1 MLKNK
6 NPVIERSCP
15 AGKEINPVTGRC
27 VNKCKDNQVRN
38 ITTGKCESKLKKSSA
53 RASPGPG
60 PSQSSAAANSRTCP
74 AGKEINPVTG
84 RCVNKCKD
92 NQVRNITTG
101 KCESKI
107 KSTSQR
113 SRTHAKSPAK
123 SNSPANSPANSPP
136 KSSPRGSPGSPP
148 GLPALSPI
156 REYSSDLYYPD
167 LEDPKFTKK
176 IANNMEFSIH
186 KIPDFPV
193 IRSIDDFNKVA
204 NKLCGSFETSLYQHF
219 VSQYISYR
227 TPYRSIMLYHGVGV
241 GKTCSAI
248 TLSEALLTPHNTND
262 EPMIWVIMP
271 QSLKQSFKSQ
281 IFDID
286 THTFKSVTNQC
297 TGDNYVKLLN
307 IYETSFNNKAK
318 LNIEIKKII
327 KKRYRVFTYDGFAKY
342 MAENYSTRSVENKVI
357 IIDEAHNVRSTNKKE
372 KDSYVAL
379 IKCLEE
385 GVNNRLVLLS
395 ATPMYNEPR
404 DILDLFKLMLIND
417 KRDDVLRKNM
427 KTFNNAKLKIDAGVI
442 SLIKR
447 LSSNYI
453 SYLKGKNP
461 FTFAL
466 KLNPAN
472 SGIKVLEQAPI
483 RDPSNKP
490 IIASE
495 LNWLSN
501 MNDGIVTSKLGA
513 VQKVMVDKLGYKAI
527 KDDVNELS
535 DIEDASE
542 AAGAA
547 GAADAEADDDKQQNH
562 NMKLLQP
569 MNIVYDTDIG
579 SNGFYTFFTKTTEK
593 DPINVRYNKNYVNTL
608 YPDEANLGKYSGK
621 FLNICNYIRKSKGVV
636 VIYSRFLL
644 SGILPFAIC
653 LEHLGY
659 TREGANNI
667 LANPDIVPDK
677 PVYEGVKTPKYC
689 ILTSDKKEIMGATT
703 IDNLI
708 KKINKP
714 ENINGGLIKVILIT
728 PVASEGLSF
737 YNAREIHLIE
747 PWYHFNRPDQIIGRG
762 IRNCR
767 HQTLPFEERNVTV
780 FIHASVDDDSTRETI
795 DIHALRI
802 STRKYVDSV
811 KIDRVIANNAL
822 DCGLMKNIN
831 YFPKGIFQMG
841 EVNINTSQ
849 GAVYKYDFGDN
860 EENKITCDG
869 TLDNIDKSGY
879 RSEVYKHLLKR
890 TQNSIKNLLSENY
903 VKSNIYYVELDELA
917 RELAIDND
925 LLMYTIKKSIYPYM
939 LLQGYYI
946 VLHNNGIRII
956 SNKKGFAN
964 KLSIVFNTNPKTN
977 GVSASVKRIV
987 RDDASDGPQGPDA
1000 ADALV
1005 AAAAAIAKIIKDIN
1019 INYDSADETTISI
1032 YLSLNLENFTKLV
1045 KYILSSDKKIADKAL
1060 LFIIECLYKQ
1070 GVLIKKKEI
1079 PSYSKN
1085 DNEYIGYVNIFDI
1098 ENKEHDIAKLD
1109 INLHI
1114 KGTDTYNLGVTKRE
1128 RDEFAKSRIKK
1139 ASIPADMTLEKIPW
1153 GIIEPHKLKENIIN
1167 KFKIF
1172 SIDQVIGKGKKTGR
1186 VCDTFQDKEHK
1197 DFMKQID
1204 SINPD
1209 IKMKNKKLYC
1219 SHIANKLHNINR
1231 LVLLP
1236 YYKPKS

>member
-1 MLKNK
+1 MLIGIMLKSK
-6 NPVIERSCP
+6 NPVPSRTCP
-15 AGKEINPVTGRC
+15 ENKEINPLTGRC
-27 VNKCKDNQVRN
+27 VNKCKDNELRN
-38 ITTGKCESKLKKSSA
+38 VATGKCEKKGKIVRTTPA
-53 RASPGPG
+53 I
-60 PSQSSAAANSRTCP
+60 SRTCP
-74 AGKEINPVTG
+74 ENKEINPLTG

-92 NQVRNITTG
+92 NELRNVATG
-101 KCESKI
+101 KCEKKKAQI
-107 KSTSQR
+107 RITPIR
-113 SRTHAKSPAK
+113 ESPVRQ
-123 SNSPANSPANSPP
+123 SPP
-136 KSSPRGSPGSPP
+136 KESPVRQSPP
-148 GLPALSPI
+148 RESPT
-156 REYSSDLYYPD
+156 DLYYPD
-167 LEDPKFTKK
+167 LEDPDFTKK

-186 KIPDFPV
+186 KIPDFP
-193 IRSIDDFNKVA
+193 IIKSIEDFNQVS
-204 NKLCGSFETSLYQHF
+204 NKLCGNFETSLYQHF

-227 TPYRSIMLYHGVGV
+227 TPYRSILLYHGVGV

-271 QSLKQSFKSQ
+271 QSLKLSFKSQ

-286 THTFKSVTNQC
+286 THTFKSITNQC

-307 IYETSFNNKAK
+307 IYESSFNNKSK

-327 KKRYRVFTYDGFAKY
+327 KKRYKVFTYDGFSKY
-342 MAENYSTRSVENKVI
+342 MSENYSNKIVENKVI

-372 KDSYVAL
+372 KDSYTAL
-379 IKCLEE
+379 VKSLEE

-417 KRDDVLRKNM
+417 KRFDVLNKNI
-427 KTFNNAKLKIDAGVI
+427 KTFNNIKLKIDSNVI
-442 SLIKR
+442 NLIKN
-447 LSSNYI
+447 LSSNYV

-466 KLNPAN
+466 KLNPSN
-472 SGIKVLEQAPI
+472 SGIKILETAPI

-501 MNDGIVTSKLGA
+501 MSDGITTSKLGA
-513 VQKVMVDKLGYKAI
+513 IQKKMVDKLGYNKVI
-527 KDDVNELS
+527 KDDDIND
-535 DIEDASE
+535 DIEEIDE
-542 AAGAA
+542 VQEN
-547 GAADAEADDDKQQNH
+547 DENDENDEKKQNQ

-579 SNGFYTFFTKTTEK
+579 SRGFYTFFTKTTEK
-593 DPINVRYNKNYVNTL
+593 DPINVKYNKNYNNAL
-608 YPDEANLGKYSGK
+608 YPDENNLGKYSGK
-621 FLNICNYIRKSKGVV
+621 FLNICNYIRKSKGIV

-667 LANPDIVPDK
+667 LSNAEIVPNK
-677 PVYEGVKTPKYC
+677 PVYEGIKTPKYC

-714 ENINGGLIKVILIT
+714 ENINGELIKVILIT

-767 HQTLPFEERNVTV
+767 HQSLPFEERNVTV
-780 FIHASVDDDSTRETI
+780 FIHASVDDDSERETI

-802 STRKYVDSV
+802 STRKYVDSM

-831 YFPKGIFQMG
+831 YFPKDIFQMG
-841 EVNINTSQ
+841 EVKINTSQ
-849 GAVYKYDFGDN
+849 GAIYKYDFGDDDDN
-860 EENKITCDG
+860 EITCDG
-869 TLDNIDKSGY
+869 NLNSIDKSGY

-890 TQNSIKNLLSENY
+890 TQNSIKNLLLEKY
-903 VKSNIYYVELDELA
+903 VKSDIYYVDHAELA
-917 RELAIDND
+917 KEIDIDID

-956 SNKKGFAN
+956 SNKKGYSN
-964 KLSIVFNTNPKTN
+964 KLNIVFNSKKYSKKSNDNNSKK
-977 GVSASVKRIV
+977 GVNSANS
-987 RDDASDGPQGPDA
+987 ANSDNNIDG
-1000 ADALV
+1000 
-1005 AAAAAIAKIIKDIN
+1005 IIKNIT
-1019 INYDSADETTISI
+1019 INYDNINETTISI
-1032 YLSLNLENFTKLV
+1032 YLSLNLESLKKLV
-1045 KYILSSDKKIADKAL
+1045 KYILSQTTAIVDKSL

-1085 DNEYIGYVNIFDI
+1085 DNEYIGYINIFDI
-1098 ENKEHDIAKLD
+1098 DNKDNSIEKLD
-1109 INLHI
+1109 INLHV

-1128 RDEFAKSRIKK
+1128 RDEFAKSRVKK
-1139 ASIPADMTLEKIPW
+1139 DGVPEDMTLEVIPW
-1153 GIIEPHKLKENIIN
+1153 GIIEPHKMKENIVN

-1172 SIDQVIGKGKKTGR
+1172 SIDQIIGKGKKTGR
-1186 VCDTFQDKEHK
+1186 VCDTFQDKDHK
-1197 DFMKQID
+1197 EFIKQID
-1204 SINPD
+1204 SANPD

-1236 YYKPKS
+1236 YYKPK

>member
-1 MLKNK
+1 MLIGIMLKSK
-6 NPVIERSCP
+6 NPVISRTCP
-15 AGKEINPVTGRC
+15 EGKEINPLSGRC
-27 VNKCKDNQVRN
+27 VNKCKDNEIRN
-38 ITTGKCESKLKKSSA
+38 IATGKCKKKKAQDHITPVRESPV
-53 RASPGPG
+53 RESP
-60 PSQSSAAANSRTCP
+60 
-74 AGKEINPVTG
+74 
-84 RCVNKCKD
+84 
-92 NQVRNITTG
+92 VR
-101 KCESKI
+101 E
-107 KSTSQR
+107 
-113 SRTHAKSPAK
+113 
-123 SNSPANSPANSPP
+123 
-136 KSSPRGSPGSPP
+136 
-148 GLPALSPI
+148 SPI
-156 REYSSDLYYPD
+156 DLYYPD
-167 LEDPKFTKK
+167 LEDPNFTNK

-186 KIPDFPV
+186 KIPDFP
-193 IRSIDDFNKVA
+193 IIKSIEDFNEVS
-204 NKLCGSFETSLYQHF
+204 NKLCGNFETSLYQHF

-227 TPYRSIMLYHGVGV
+227 TPYRSILLYHGVGV

-286 THTFKSVTNQC
+286 THTFKSITNQC
-297 TGDNYVKLLN
+297 TGDNYIKLLN
-307 IYETSFNNKAK
+307 IYESSFNNKAK

-327 KKRYRVFTYDGFAKY
+327 KKRYKIFTYDGFSKY
-342 MAENYSTRSVENKVI
+342 MSENYSNKNVENKVI

-372 KDSYVAL
+372 KDSYTAL
-379 IKCLEE
+379 VKSLEE

-417 KRDDVLRKNM
+417 KRFNVLNKNI
-427 KTFNNAKLKIDAGVI
+427 KTFNNIKLKIDSNVI
-442 SLIKR
+442 NLIKN
-447 LSSNYI
+447 LSSNYV

-466 KLNPAN
+466 KLNPSN
-472 SGIKVLEQAPI
+472 SGIKILETAPI

-501 MNDGIVTSKLGA
+501 MSDGITTSKLGA
-513 VQKVMVDKLGYKAI
+513 IQKKMVDKLGYNKAI
-527 KDDVNELS
+527 KDEDIND
-535 DIEDASE
+535 DIEEIDE
-542 AAGAA
+542 VRQNYENG
-547 GAADAEADDDKQQNH
+547 EKKQNQ

-579 SNGFYTFFTKTTEK
+579 SSGFYTFFTKTTEK
-593 DPINVRYNKNYVNTL
+593 DPINVKYNKNYNNAL
-608 YPDEANLGKYSGK
+608 YPDENNLGKYSGK
-621 FLNICNYIRKSKGVV
+621 FLNICNYIRKSKGIV

-667 LANPDIVPDK
+667 LSNAEIVSDK
-677 PVYEGVKTPKYC
+677 PVYEGIKTPKYC

-714 ENINGGLIKVILIT
+714 ENINGELIKVILIT

-767 HQTLPFEERNVTV
+767 HQNLSFEERNVTV
-780 FIHASVDDDSTRETI
+780 FIHASVDDDDKRETI
-795 DIHALRI
+795 DINALRI
-802 STRKYVDSV
+802 STRKYVDSM

-831 YFPKGIFQMG
+831 YFPKDIFQMG
-841 EVNINTSQ
+841 EVKINTSQ
-849 GAVYKYDFGDN
+849 GAIYKYDFGDDDN
-860 EENKITCDG
+860 NKITCDG
-869 TLDNIDKSGY
+869 NLNSIDKSGY

-890 TQNSIKNLLSENY
+890 TQNSIKNLLLEKY
-903 VKSNIYYVELDELA
+903 VKSDIYYVDHEELA
-917 RELAIDND
+917 KEIDIDID

-956 SNKKGFAN
+956 SNKKGYSN
-964 KLSIVFNTNPKTN
+964 KLSIVFNSKKSNDNNSKKGIN
-977 GVSASVKRIV
+977 SANSANSNNKI
-987 RDDASDGPQGPDA
+987 DD
-1000 ADALV
+1000 
-1005 AAAAAIAKIIKDIN
+1005 IIKNIT
-1019 INYDSADETTISI
+1019 INYDNINETTISI
-1032 YLSLNLENFTKLV
+1032 YLSLNLESLKKLV
-1045 KYILSSDKKIADKAL
+1045 KYILSQTTAIVDKSL

-1085 DNEYIGYVNIFDI
+1085 DNEYIGYINIFDI
-1098 ENKEHDIAKLD
+1098 DNKDNSIEKLD

-1139 ASIPADMTLEKIPW
+1139 IGVPEDMTLEVIPW
-1153 GIIEPHKLKENIIN
+1153 GIIEPHKMKENIVN

-1172 SIDQVIGKGKKTGR
+1172 SIDKIIGKGKKTGR
-1186 VCDTFQDKEHK
+1186 VCDTFQDKDHK
-1197 DFMKQID
+1197 EIIKQID
-1204 SINPD
+1204 STNPG

-1219 SHIANKLHNINR
+1219 SYIANELHNINR

-1236 YYKPKS
+1236 YYKPK

>member
-1 MLKNK
+1 VNYYNILLSFFFSVGVIGIMLKRK
-6 NPVIERSCP
+6 NPVIERICP
-15 AGKEINPVTGRC
+15 DDKEINPVSGRC

-38 ITTGKCESKLKKSSA
+38 ITTGKCENKLKL
-53 RASPGPG
+53 
-60 PSQSSAAANSRTCP
+60 SRSRNIEFTRICP
-74 AGKEINPVTG
+74 DDKEINPVSG

-92 NQVRNITTG
+92 NKVRNITTG
-101 KCESKI
+101 KCENKKVQTPKSK
-107 KSTSQR
+107 SS
-113 SRTHAKSPAK
+113 SPA
-123 SNSPANSPANSPP
+123 SPSRD
-136 KSSPRGSPGSPP
+136 SS
-148 GLPALSPI
+148 I
-156 REYSSDLYYPD
+156 DLYYPD
-167 LEDPKFTKK
+167 LEDQQFTKK

-186 KIPDFPV
+186 KIPDFP
-193 IRSIDDFNKVA
+193 IIKNIEDFNKVSD
-204 NKLCGSFETSLYQHF
+204 KLCGNFETSLYQHF

-227 TPYRSIMLYHGVGV
+227 TPYRSILLYHGVGV

-248 TLSEALLTPHNTND
+248 TLSEALLTPHNTVD

-286 THTFKSVTNQC
+286 THTFKNITSQC

-307 IYETSFNNKAK
+307 IYESSFNNKAK

-342 MAENYSTRSVENKVI
+342 MTENYSNKFVENKVI

-372 KDSYVAL
+372 KDSYTAL
-379 IKCLEE
+379 IKTLEE

-417 KRDDVLRKNM
+417 KRSDLLSKNS
-427 KTFNNAKLKIDAGVI
+427 KTFNNVKLKIDNTVI
-442 SLIKR
+442 KLIKT

-466 KLNPAN
+466 KLNPSN
-472 SGIKVLEQAPI
+472 SGIKVLETAPI

-490 IIASE
+490 IVNSE
-495 LNWLSN
+495 LNWLSH
-501 MNDGIVTSKLGA
+501 MNDGIITSKLGA
-513 VQKVMVDKLGYKAI
+513 IQKAMVEKLGYNKAI
-527 KDDVNELS
+527 KDDIND
-535 DIEDASE
+535 DIDEGGEIDE
-542 AAGAA
+542 AKGVD
-547 GAADAEADDDKQQNH
+547 GADDKKQNQ

-593 DPINVRYNKNYVNTL
+593 DPINVKYNKNYNNAL
-608 YPDEANLGKYSGK
+608 YPDKDNLGKYSGK
-621 FLNICNYIRKSKGVV
+621 FLSICNYIRKSKGVV

-667 LANPDIVPDK
+667 LSNAEIVPDK
-677 PVYEGVKTPKYC
+677 PVYDGVKTPKYC
-689 ILTSDKKEIMGATT
+689 ILTSDKKEIMGSTT

-767 HQTLPFEERNVTV
+767 HQHLPFEERNVTV
-780 FIHASVDDDSTRETI
+780 FIHASVDDDTTRETI

-802 STRKYVDSV
+802 STRKYVDSM
-811 KIDRVIANNAL
+811 KIDKIIANNAL

-831 YFPKGIFQMG
+831 YFPKSIFQMG
-841 EVNINTSQ
+841 EVKINTSQ
-849 GAVYKYDFGDN
+849 GAVYKYDFGDDD
-860 EENKITCDG
+860 ENKITCDG
-869 TLDNIDKSGY
+869 VLTNIDNSGY

-890 TQNSIKNLLSENY
+890 TQNSIKNLLEHY
-903 VKSNIYYVELDELA
+903 VKSNIYYIDHDELA
-917 RELAIDND
+917 KEIGIDID
-925 LLMYTIKKSIYPYM
+925 LLMYTIRKSIYPHI

-956 SNKKGFAN
+956 ANKKGVSN
-964 KLSIVFNTNPKTN
+964 KLNIVFNDKKF
-977 GVSASVKRIV
+977 SKKSK
-987 RDDASDGPQGPDA
+987 DDKIEVDDGNYND
-1000 ADALV
+1000 DN
-1005 AAAAAIAKIIKDIN
+1005 IDNIIKNIN
-1019 INYDSADETTISI
+1019 INYGSINETTISI
-1032 YLSLNLENFTKLV
+1032 YLNLNLENFNRIV
-1045 KYILSSDKKIADKAL
+1045 KHILGQTVKIADKGL

-1070 GVLIKKKEI
+1070 GVLIKNSEI

-1085 DNEYIGYVNIFDI
+1085 DNEYIGYVNIYDI
-1098 ENKEHDIAKLD
+1098 DNKDNTIDKLD

-1114 KGTDTYNLGVTKRE
+1114 KGTDTYNLGLTKRE

-1139 ASIPADMTLEKIPW
+1139 DGVPADMTLELMPW
-1153 GIIEPHKLKENIIN
+1153 GIIEPHKMKEHIIN

-1186 VCDTFQDKEHK
+1186 VCDTFQDKDHK
-1197 DFMKQID
+1197 EFLKQID
-1204 SINPD
+1204 NINSD

-1219 SHIANKLHNINR
+1219 SHIANKLFNINR
-1231 LVLLP
+1231 LILLP
-1236 YYKPKS
+1236 YYKPK

>member
-1 MLKNK
+1 MLIGIMLKSK
-6 NPVIERSCP
+6 NPVPSRTCP
-15 AGKEINPVTGRC
+15 ENKEINPLTGRCVNKCKENEIRNVATGKCEKKGKIVRTTPAISRTCPENREINPLTGRC
-27 VNKCKDNQVRN
+27 VNKCKDNELRN
-38 ITTGKCESKLKKSSA
+38 VATGKCEKKKA
-53 RASPGPG
+53 QNRITPVRQSPVRESPVRES
-60 PSQSSAAANSRTCP
+60 PVRESPLRQS
-74 AGKEINPVTG
+74 PV
-84 RCVNKCKD
+84 R
-92 NQVRNITTG
+92 
-101 KCESKI
+101 E
-107 KSTSQR
+107 
-113 SRTHAKSPAK
+113 
-123 SNSPANSPANSPP
+123 SPP
-136 KSSPRGSPGSPP
+136 RESS
-148 GLPALSPI
+148 I
-156 REYSSDLYYPD
+156 DLYYPD
-167 LEDPKFTKK
+167 LEDPDFTKK

-186 KIPDFPV
+186 KIPDFP
-193 IRSIDDFNKVA
+193 IIKSIEDFNQVS
-204 NKLCGSFETSLYQHF
+204 NKLCGNFETSLYQHF

-227 TPYRSIMLYHGVGV
+227 TPYRSILLYHGVGV

-271 QSLKQSFKSQ
+271 QSLKLSFKSQ

-286 THTFKSVTNQC
+286 THTFKSITNQC

-307 IYETSFNNKAK
+307 IYESSFNNKNK

-327 KKRYRVFTYDGFAKY
+327 KKRYKIFTYDGFSKY
-342 MAENYSTRSVENKVI
+342 MSENYSNKNVENKVI

-372 KDSYVAL
+372 KDSYTAL
-379 IKCLEE
+379 VKSLEE

-417 KRDDVLRKNM
+417 KRFDVLNKNI
-427 KTFNNAKLKIDAGVI
+427 KTFNNIKLKIDSNVI
-442 SLIKR
+442 NLIKN
-447 LSSNYI
+447 LSSNYV

-466 KLNPAN
+466 KLNPSN
-472 SGIKVLEQAPI
+472 SGIKILETAPI

-501 MNDGIVTSKLGA
+501 MSDGITTSKLGA
-513 VQKVMVDKLGYKAI
+513 IQKKMVDKLGYNKAI
-527 KDDVNELS
+527 KDDDIND
-535 DIEDASE
+535 DIEEIDE
-542 AAGAA
+542 VQEN
-547 GAADAEADDDKQQNH
+547 DENDEKKQNQ

-579 SNGFYTFFTKTTEK
+579 SSGFYTFFTKTTEK
-593 DPINVRYNKNYVNTL
+593 DPINVRYNKNYNNAL
-608 YPDEANLGKYSGK
+608 YPDENNLGKYSGK
-621 FLNICNYIRKSKGVV
+621 FLNICNYIRKSKGIV

-667 LANPDIVPDK
+667 LSNADIVPDK
-677 PVYEGVKTPKYC
+677 PVYESIKTPKYC

-714 ENINGGLIKVILIT
+714 ENINGELIKVILIT

-767 HQTLPFEERNVTV
+767 HQSLPFEERNVTV
-780 FIHASVDDDSTRETI
+780 FIHASVDDDSERETI

-802 STRKYVDSV
+802 STRKYVDSM

-831 YFPKGIFQMG
+831 YFPKDIFQMG
-841 EVNINTSQ
+841 EVKINTSQ
-849 GAVYKYDFGDN
+849 GAIYKYDFGDDDD
-860 EENKITCDG
+860 NKITCDG
-869 TLDNIDKSGY
+869 NLNSIDKSGY

-890 TQNSIKNLLSENY
+890 TQNSIKNLLLEKY
-903 VKSNIYYVELDELA
+903 VKSDIYYVDHAELA
-917 RELAIDND
+917 KEIDIDID

-956 SNKKGFAN
+956 SNKKGYSN
-964 KLSIVFNTNPKTN
+964 KLNIVFNSKKYSKKSNDNNSKK
-977 GVSASVKRIV
+977 GVNSANSANSGDNNI
-987 RDDASDGPQGPDA
+987 DA
-1000 ADALV
+1000 
-1005 AAAAAIAKIIKDIN
+1005 IIKNIT
-1019 INYDSADETTISI
+1019 INYDNINETTISI
-1032 YLSLNLENFTKLV
+1032 YLSLNLESLKKLV
-1045 KYILSSDKKIADKAL
+1045 KYILSQTTAIVDKSL

-1085 DNEYIGYVNIFDI
+1085 DNEYIGYINIFDI
-1098 ENKEHDIAKLD
+1098 DNKDNSIEKLD
-1109 INLHI
+1109 INLHV

-1128 RDEFAKSRIKK
+1128 RDEFAKSRVKK
-1139 ASIPADMTLEKIPW
+1139 DGVPEDMTLETIPW
-1153 GIIEPHKLKENIIN
+1153 GIIEPHKMKENIVN

-1172 SIDQVIGKGKKTGR
+1172 SIDQIIGKGKKTGR
-1186 VCDTFQDKEHK
+1186 VCDTFQDKDHK
-1197 DFMKQID
+1197 EFIKQID
-1204 SINPD
+1204 SANPD

-1236 YYKPKS
+1236 YYKPK

>member
-6 NPVIERSCP
+6 NPVIERTCP
-15 AGKEINPVTGRC
+15 DNKEINPVTGRC
-27 VNKCKDNQVRN
+27 VNKCKDNEIRN
-38 ITTGKCESKLKKSSA
+38 AVTGKCEKIIKQN
-53 RASPGPG
+53 RAVRTNPVI
-60 PSQSSAAANSRTCP
+60 ARTCP
-74 AGKEINPVTG
+74 EGKEINPLTG
-84 RCVNKCKD
+84 RCVNKCKE
-92 NQVRNITTG
+92 NEIRNAATG
-101 KCESKI
+101 KCEKKKGQTPKP
-107 KSTSQR
+107 KSTTR
-113 SRTHAKSPAK
+113 V
-123 SNSPANSPANSPP
+123 SPP
-136 KSSPRGSPGSPP
+136 QRVSTRDSPPQRVSTRDSPPRVSPRASPRISKRSSSRESESPS
-148 GLPALSPI
+148 ASP
-156 REYSSDLYYPD
+156 SSFDLYYPA
-167 LEDPKFTKK
+167 LKDPNFTKK

-186 KIPDFPV
+186 KIPDFP
-193 IRSIDDFNKVA
+193 IIKSIEDFNQVS
-204 NKLCGSFETSLYQHF
+204 NKLCGNFETSLYQHF

-227 TPYRSIMLYHGVGV
+227 TPYRSILLYHGVGV

-248 TLSEALLTPHNTND
+248 TLSEALLTPHNTNE

-307 IYETSFNNKAK
+307 IYESSFNNKAK

-327 KKRYRVFTYDGFAKY
+327 KKRYKVFTYDGFSKY
-342 MAENYSTRSVENKVI
+342 MSEHYSNKRVENKVI

-372 KDSYVAL
+372 KDSYTAL
-379 IKCLEE
+379 IKSLEE

-417 KRDDVLRKNM
+417 KRNDLLKKNI
-427 KTFNNAKLKIDAGVI
+427 KTFNNIKLKIDANVI
-442 SLIKR
+442 NLIKS

-466 KLNPAN
+466 KLNPSN
-472 SGIKVLEQAPI
+472 SGIKVLETAPV

-490 IIASE
+490 IAAAE

-501 MNDGIVTSKLGA
+501 MTDGITTSTLGSI
-513 VQKVMVDKLGYKAI
+513 QKKMVEKLGYNKAI
-527 KDDVNELS
+527 NDDDDINDDVGEI
-535 DIEDASE
+535 DE
-542 AAGAA
+542 AREN
-547 GAADAEADDDKQQNH
+547 DEKESKKQNQ

-593 DPINVRYNKNYVNTL
+593 DPINVKYNKNYVNAL
-608 YPDEANLGKYSGK
+608 YPDEDNLGKYSGK

-667 LANPDIVPDK
+667 LSNAEIAPDK
-677 PVYEGVKTPKYC
+677 PVYEGIKTPKYC
-689 ILTSDKKEIMGATT
+689 ILTSDKKEIMGSTT

-714 ENINGGLIKVILIT
+714 ENINGSLIKVILIT

-767 HQTLPFEERNVTV
+767 HQNLPFEERNVTV
-780 FIHASVDDDSTRETI
+780 FIHASVDDDTTRETI

-802 STRKYVDSV
+802 STRKYIDSM
-811 KIDRVIANNAL
+811 KIDKIIANNAL

-831 YFPKGIFQMG
+831 YFPKSIFQMG
-841 EVNINTSQ
+841 EVKINTSQ
-849 GAVYKYDFGDN
+849 GAVYKYDFGDDDS
-860 EENKITCDG
+860 NKITCDG
-869 TLDNIDKSGY
+869 SLTNIDRSGY

-890 TQNSIKNLLSENY
+890 TQNSIKNLLLENY
-903 VKSNIYYVELDELA
+903 IKSGLYYVDHEELA
-917 RELAIDND
+917 KEIGIDIE

-956 SNKKGFAN
+956 SDTKGFSN
-964 KLSIVFNTNPKTN
+964 KLKIVFNNKAKAKTKTN
-977 GVSASVKRIV
+977 ANANSNANSNKTINDKTTNGDDEDDVLSALATIKEFIKGISV
-987 RDDASDGPQGPDA
+987 
-1000 ADALV
+1000 
-1005 AAAAAIAKIIKDIN
+1005 
-1019 INYDSADETTISI
+1019 NYDSVNETTISL
-1032 YLSLNLENFTKLV
+1032 YLSLNSENFKKLV
-1045 KYILSSDKKIADKAL
+1045 TYILSQNTKTTDREL

-1070 GVLIKKKEI
+1070 GVLIKSKEI

-1085 DNEYIGYVNIFDI
+1085 DNEYIGYINIFDL
-1098 ENKEHDIAKLD
+1098 ENKEHSLEKLD
-1109 INLHI
+1109 INLHV

-1139 ASIPADMTLEKIPW
+1139 GGVPADMTLEKIPW

-1197 DFMKQID
+1197 EFIKQID

-1219 SHIANKLHNINR
+1219 SHIANKLQNINR

-1236 YYKPKS
+1236 YYKPK